1 MKRLIGLLLLL
12 ASFSSCQDNEEPT
25 KISTLTEGEKKTL
38 LYMREEEKL
47 AHDVYVHA
55 FSNYGILAFQNIANS
70 ESQHVQSVL
79 NLMNIYQINDPLNG
93 SSVQGEFTIQE
104 IKDLYLQL
112 ITKVNESEGQA
123 LLAGL
128 LIEDLDIFDLD
139 NAMSETDNNELN
151 LVYENLKC
159 GSMNHLR
166 SFEDLANLSNIS
178 YSPVYISQSDYD
190 NIINSP
196 RNSCNYK

>member
-12 ASFSSCQDNEEPT
+12 ASFSSCQDNEEPI

-79 NLMNIYQINDPLNG
+79 NLMNTYQIKDPLNG
-93 SSVQGEFTIQE
+93 SNTQGEFTIQE
-104 IKDLYLQL
+104 IKDLYFQL

-139 NAMSETDNNELN
+139 NAMSETDNNALN

-166 SFEDLANLSNIS
+166 SFEDLANIS

-196 RNSCNYK
+196 RNSCNNR